1 MRHAIVE
8 SCCCYRRTSPDREP
22 TELLHVFC
30 YMAAVCRLGI
40 HTFVET
46 VVTFPHWGTSI
57 STNNYS
63 FARGE
68 GGSRLNNRTIRT
80 KMYGFMTNTI
90 WHGVS
95 VGSWNIII
103 DVAQGPGSLISTCFS
118 NVIQLKI
125 HTWENLVFHCL
136 PKSYQ
141 VFCCLNLTEQQHKM
155 KKKNFEKNNNN
166 ITGEQYYH
174 VFQTGSKP

>member
-1 MRHAIVE
+1 MPLLSRVAVTE
-8 SCCCYRRTSPDREP
+8 EP
-22 TELLHVFC
+22 VQTENQQSFCMFFC

-118 NVIQLKI
+118 NAIQLKI

-141 VFCCLNLTEQQHKM
+141 VFCCLNLTEQQQ
-155 KKKNFEKNNNN
+155 KKKKKKTSKKII
-166 ITGEQYYH
+166 IT
-174 VFQTGSKP
+174 

>member
-1 MRHAIVE
+1 MPLLSRVAVTE
-8 SCCCYRRTSPDREP
+8 EP
-22 TELLHVFC
+22 VQTENQQSFCMFFC

-46 VVTFPHWGTSI
+46 VVTFPHWGTGI

-80 KMYGFMTNTI
+80 KMYGFLTNTI

-118 NVIQLKI
+118 NVIQLKT

-141 VFCCLNLTEQQHKM
+141 VFCCLNLTEQQHKI
-155 KKKNFEKNNNN
+155 KKKKTSKKII
-166 ITGEQYYH
+166 IT
-174 VFQTGSKP
+174 

>member
-1 MRHAIVE
+1 MPLLSRVAVTE
-8 SCCCYRRTSPDREP
+8 EP
-22 TELLHVFC
+22 VQTENQQSFCMFFC

-80 KMYGFMTNTI
+80 KMYWFMTNTI

-118 NVIQLKI
+118 NVIQLKT

-141 VFCCLNLTEQQHKM
+141 VFCCLNLTEQQHKI
-155 KKKNFEKNNNN
+155 KKKKTSKKII
-166 ITGEQYYH
+166 IT
-174 VFQTGSKP
+174 

>member
-1 MRHAIVE
+1 MPLLSRVAVTE
-8 SCCCYRRTSPDREP
+8 EP
-22 TELLHVFC
+22 VQTENQQSFCMFFC

-46 VVTFPHWGTSI
+46 VVTFPHWGTGI

-118 NVIQLKI
+118 NVIQLKT

-141 VFCCLNLTEQQHKM
+141 VFCCLNLTEQQHKI
-155 KKKNFEKNNNN
+155 KKKKTSKKII
-166 ITGEQYYH
+166 IT
-174 VFQTGSKP
+174 

>member
-1 MRHAIVE
+1 MPLLSRVAVTE
-8 SCCCYRRTSPDREP
+8 EP
-22 TELLHVFC
+22 VQTENQQSFCMFFC

-118 NVIQLKI
+118 NVIQLKT

-141 VFCCLNLTEQQHKM
+141 VFCCLNLTEQQHKI
-155 KKKNFEKNNNN
+155 KKKKTSKKII
-166 ITGEQYYH
+166 IT
-174 VFQTGSKP
+174 

>member
-1 MRHAIVE
+1 MPLLSRVAVTE
-8 SCCCYRRTSPDREP
+8 EP
-22 TELLHVFC
+22 VQTENQQSFCMFFC

-46 VVTFPHWGTSI
+46 VVTFPHWGTGI

-141 VFCCLNLTEQQHKM
+141 VFCCLNLTEQQQ
-155 KKKNFEKNNNN
+155 KKKKKKTSKKII
-166 ITGEQYYH
+166 IT
-174 VFQTGSKP
+174 

>member
-1 MRHAIVE
+1 MPLLSRVAVTE
-8 SCCCYRRTSPDREP
+8 EP
-22 TELLHVFC
+22 VQTENQQSFCMFFC

-46 VVTFPHWGTSI
+46 VVTFPHWGTGI

-118 NVIQLKI
+118 NVIQLKT

-141 VFCCLNLTEQQHKM
+141 VFCCLNLTEQQQ
-155 KKKNFEKNNNN
+155 KKKKKKTSKKII
-166 ITGEQYYH
+166 IT
-174 VFQTGSKP
+174 

>member
-1 MRHAIVE
+1 MPLLSRVAVTE
-8 SCCCYRRTSPDREP
+8 EP
-22 TELLHVFC
+22 VQTENQQSFCMFFC

-46 VVTFPHWGTSI
+46 VVTFPHWGTGI

-118 NVIQLKI
+118 NAIQLKI

-155 KKKNFEKNNNN
+155 KKKKTSKKII
-166 ITGEQYYH
+166 IT
-174 VFQTGSKP
+174 

>member
-1 MRHAIVE
+1 MPLLSRVAVTE
-8 SCCCYRRTSPDREP
+8 EP
-22 TELLHVFC
+22 VQTENQQSFCMFFC

-118 NVIQLKI
+118 NAIQLKI

-141 VFCCLNLTEQQHKM
+141 VFCCLNLTEQQHKI
-155 KKKNFEKNNNN
+155 KKKKTSKKII
-166 ITGEQYYH
+166 IT
-174 VFQTGSKP
+174 

>member
-1 MRHAIVE
+1 MPLLSRVAVTE
-8 SCCCYRRTSPDREP
+8 EP
-22 TELLHVFC
+22 VQTENQQSFCMFFC

-46 VVTFPHWGTSI
+46 VVTFPHWGTGI

-155 KKKNFEKNNNN
+155 KKKKTSKKII
-166 ITGEQYYH
+166 IT
-174 VFQTGSKP
+174 

>member
-1 MRHAIVE
+1 MPLLSRVAVTE
-8 SCCCYRRTSPDREP
+8 EP
-22 TELLHVFC
+22 VQTENQQSFCMFFC

-141 VFCCLNLTEQQHKM
+141 VFCCLNLTEQQQ
-155 KKKNFEKNNNN
+155 KKKKKKTSKKII
-166 ITGEQYYH
+166 IT
-174 VFQTGSKP
+174 

>member
-1 MRHAIVE
+1 MPLLSRVAVTE
-8 SCCCYRRTSPDREP
+8 EP
-22 TELLHVFC
+22 VQTENQQSFCMFFC

-155 KKKNFEKNNNN
+155 KKKKTSKKII
-166 ITGEQYYH
+166 IT
-174 VFQTGSKP
+174 

>member
-1 MRHAIVE
+1 MPLLSRVAVTE
-8 SCCCYRRTSPDREP
+8 EP
-22 TELLHVFC
+22 VQTENQQSFCMFFC

-46 VVTFPHWGTSI
+46 VVTFPHWGTGI

-80 KMYGFMTNTI
+80 KMYWFMTNTI

-141 VFCCLNLTEQQHKM
+141 VFCCLNLTEQQHKI
-155 KKKNFEKNNNN
+155 KKKKTSKKII
-166 ITGEQYYH
+166 IT
-174 VFQTGSKP
+174 

>member
-1 MRHAIVE
+1 MPLLSRVAVTE
-8 SCCCYRRTSPDREP
+8 EP
-22 TELLHVFC
+22 VQTENQQSFCMFFC

-46 VVTFPHWGTSI
+46 VVTFPHWGTGI

-80 KMYGFMTNTI
+80 KMYGFLTNTI

-155 KKKNFEKNNNN
+155 KKKKTSKKII
-166 ITGEQYYH
+166 IT
-174 VFQTGSKP
+174 

>member
-1 MRHAIVE
+1 MPLLSRVAVTE
-8 SCCCYRRTSPDREP
+8 EP
-22 TELLHVFC
+22 VQTENQQSFCMFFC

-141 VFCCLNLTEQQHKM
+141 VFCCLNLTEQQHKI
-155 KKKNFEKNNNN
+155 KKKKTSKKII
-166 ITGEQYYH
+166 IT
-174 VFQTGSKP
+174 